1 MTSVLLDHLEVALGG
16 DLKCPRGG
24 LSVASE
30 ASLTSCR
37 SHAKSFMATQ
47 QQHKQYSTDLT
58 SPLPRPRN
66 APAQQYKYHIS
77 SSFTV

>member
-1 MTSVLLDHLEVALGG
+1 MTSALLDHLEVALGG

-47 QQHKQYSTDLT
+47 QQHKQYSPHLAPETPPHSST
-58 SPLPRPRN
+58 SITFLVRLQCKR
-66 APAQQYKYHIS
+66 S
-77 SSFTV
+77 TL